1 MRRLG
6 WSVMSLALSLS
17 AACSYSPQ
25 LTSGELRC
33 SPNRECPHGYYC
45 SSTNVCCA
53 DGDLLCTGSS
63 TGSGGGTGSG
73 GATGSGGGTGHVAAD
88 FIGTWTFG
96 ATAMVMNDCDDGSTG
111 SNKLN
116 GSTLTITA
124 APTGGTA
131 LVANWS
137 VWQSYACPTPIS
149 LAFDNTGAYLVDTQ
163 WFCQSDTATL
173 SDFWVV
179 SSFDITLTSATTGT
193 HYGYYGLQETS
204 GDTTVFCQ
212 QTVTATLTKT
222 KN

>member
-6 WSVMSLALSLS
+6 WSVMSLAAGLSLF

-45 SSTNVCCA
+45 STTNVCCA
-53 DGDLLCTGSS
+53 DGDLVCSGSV
-63 TGSGGGTGSG
+63 
-73 GATGSGGGTGHVAAD
+73 GHVAAD

-96 ATAMVMNDCDDGSTG
+96 STAMVSNECDDGKNGTNSL
-111 SNKLN
+111 S

-137 VWQSYACPTPIS
+137 VWQSYACPTTIS
-149 LAFDNTGAYLVDTQ
+149 LSYDNTGAHLVDTS
-163 WFCQSDTATL
+163 WFCQSDTTTDKGVPI

-193 HYGYYGLQETS
+193 HYGFYGLDETS
-204 GDTTVFCQ
+204 GG
-212 QTVTATLTKT
+212 TAV
-222 KN
+222 